1 VLVASGP
8 SVVAAAEAA
17 GLAAR
22 TAGPDVDEWFTVLSS
37 RVRGTPGDGLRPD
50 RILSYFTPR
59 LFGECGAPLMAD
71 DLVPLV
77 SSWRPD
83 LVVYEATTFAAPLAA
98 ATAGVPAVAVHVSP
112 LPPVDIWELCGDAVS
127 SLWRSFG
134 LPAPPLAGLFE
145 GLALSTWPESLDAA
159 LGYDH
164 FPIGRLRPVPFDATG
179 SEVLPD
185 WVAGLPARPNV
196 YMTLGTVTNTDV
208 TVFRAVLEG
217 LAEEHLNLIVTVGRD
232 NDPEMLGALPANA
245 RVERY
250 IPQSLL
256 LESCSAVISHAG
268 SGTTLAALT
277 HGLPQLLI
285 PQGADQFANAE
296 RCEQAGVATRL
307 LPEQVS
313 AAAVRDHVV
322 ALLADDGRYRLRAMQ
337 LQLEVTSMPAPE
349 HWAARLRDLASSQS
363 GRA

>member
-1 VLVASGP
+1 MAMRVMVVSVPAAGHFHPLVPLAVALRDTGDEVLVASGRP
-8 SVVAAAEAA
+8 SLRPRKPRAWLHEPR
-17 GLAAR
+17 AR
-22 TAGPDVDEWFTVLSS
+22 TSTSGFTVLSS

-77 SSWRPD
+77 GSWRPD

-134 LPAPPLAGLFE
+134 LPAPPLAGLFG

-185 WVAGLPARPNV
+185 WVAGLPARPTV

-232 NDPEMLGALPANA
+232 TDPEMLGALPANA

-256 LESCSAVISHAG
+256 LGCARRSS
-268 SGTTLAALT
+268 
-277 HGLPQLLI
+277 
-285 PQGADQFANAE
+285 
-296 RCEQAGVATRL
+296 
-307 LPEQVS
+307 
-313 AAAVRDHVV
+313 
-322 ALLADDGRYRLRAMQ
+322 
-337 LQLEVTSMPAPE
+337 VTPDPAPR
-349 HWAARLRDLASSQS
+349 WRR
-363 GRA
+363 